1 MMTAPFK
8 GVSLTQLTGLD
19 AGLAGESVVGL
30 PLAALWLVA
39 VTGCSAH
46 DLLLFKLCE
55 CTTRSSLNKLPHT

>member
-19 AGLAGESVVGL
+19 AGLAGESVAGL

-39 VTGCSAH
+39 GTDCSAQ

-55 CTTRSSLNKLPHT
+55 CTTSQSLNKLPHT